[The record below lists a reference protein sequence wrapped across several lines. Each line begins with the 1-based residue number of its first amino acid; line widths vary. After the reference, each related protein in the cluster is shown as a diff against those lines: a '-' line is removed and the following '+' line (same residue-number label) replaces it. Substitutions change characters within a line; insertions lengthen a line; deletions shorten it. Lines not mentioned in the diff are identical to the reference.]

1 MNGEADGVSA
11 QHVFYSSKP
20 IIIQM
25 AINIAIAP
33 LLLYLL
39 GAWSWPPE
47 LPHYVVFAITFLM
60 ALQYARQRWKAPRLL
75 LDDSGLTCGKFYAA
89 DNIYRAEPSLR
100 SVTLTILSDGKVK
113 EKVVNLGWASKDDC
127 RTIQQL
133 LADRFRRE
141 VPEEP

>member
-1 MNGEADGVSA
+1 MNGEADGASA

-133 LADRFRRE
+133 LANRFRRE
-141 VPEEP
+141 VPDEP